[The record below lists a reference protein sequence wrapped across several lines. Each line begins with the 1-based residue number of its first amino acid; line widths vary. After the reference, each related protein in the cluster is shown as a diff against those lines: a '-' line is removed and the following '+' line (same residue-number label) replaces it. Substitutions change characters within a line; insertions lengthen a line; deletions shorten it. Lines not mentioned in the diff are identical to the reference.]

1 MSVSNFIFV
10 ANRLLKPIIIYKS
23 EMLAVSDRAF
33 YLIQKE
39 KVYRRDTVFNILVS
53 RKLSNSKI
61 VNDIKSSLK
70 KLDID
75 TVVSLVPVIYSP
87 YLPEKL
93 FSDNVGK
100 MSVDDFVSYLLN
112 VPNNGSQHYRLTMDC
127 RETGEV
133 FPSAVFILFKPLLDV
148 LAVLG
153 KKYATGRKSDGVP
166 CIVVEKKG
174 IEYIF
179 DENEEG

>member
-1 MSVSNFIFV
+1 VSNFVLV

-23 EMLAVSDRAF
+23 ETLAVSDRAF

-53 RKLSNSKI
+53 KKLSNSKI
-61 VNDIKSSLK
+61 VNDIKSSLR

-75 TVVSLVPVIYSP
+75 SVVSLVPVIYSP
-87 YLPEKL
+87 YLAEKL
-93 FSDNVGK
+93 FSDNVDK
-100 MSVDDFVSYLLN
+100 MSVNDFVMYLLN
-112 VPNNGSQHYRLTMDC
+112 VSDSGSQRYRLITDC
-127 RETGEV
+127 RETGEA
-133 FPSAVFILFKPLLDV
+133 FPPAVFILFKPLLDV

-153 KKYATGRKSDGVP
+153 KKYTTGRKNDGTP